1 MKLKVVTCL
10 REINLPRKV
19 KVKKKSAILMLLVLA
34 ACSTNENRERSL
46 SSSSDSRSESQAEQD
61 YWEKRGKGWSKFE
74 YDGYTGK
81 KNKLK
86 FIGAVASKK
95 NRDFSF
101 EASDRR
107 QKLLDEN
114 LFDTGV
120 SPNTELDC
128 GKVMKRVHR
137 TAYGECYFHGNEKDL
152 TDRDKKLANQL
163 RAGAVHER
171 FGRNTKAS
179 ESNEAL
185 KNDLMKPN
193 PLEVSQKL
201 LARNGNQVDAP
212 VINVLATAWLQAMN
226 HDWFTHGK
234 NSKTKSYDISA
245 HKSHPHYGDKGMKI
259 PATQSEGENEAALE
273 KHGYDYV
280 SRNRVTHWWD
290 ASQIYGSD
298 PETIRKVR
306 SVWRNGKNTGRL
318 IPEGK
323 IAVDVANR
331 KLRYDSRGLPVT
343 GFHDNWWTG
352 LELIHVLFHLEH
364 NSIVDRVLK
373 PQIGKKI
380 CVGKVSKS
388 ECDEELFEKARMINS
403 ALMAKIHTVEWTPA
417 LLDNEMLHI
426 GMRSNWFG
434 MREVTGLSIPT
445 LRAKVDGGVKH
456 LISGLVG
463 KKTLD
468 LYSVPFTL
476 TEEFVAVY
484 RMHPLVPDSVTIRDA
499 KTNKAGDKVSTKE
512 MIFRQ
517 AQGTM
522 AKYGSATWLN
532 SFGTSFPGAMT
543 LNNYPTWMSKF
554 VAERNTGKAH
564 TDSVEMDMGA
574 VDIFRDRER
583 GIPKYNDFREAIH
596 LPRIESFEELT
607 PNKEHQKKLA
617 EVYDDIDDMDL
628 LVGTLAEAD
637 RYPGYAFGNTPFYIF
652 ALMASRRLMADPF
665 FSDYFT
671 KDYYTKPGINHVN
684 KTTMSDVI
692 IRHFPEFKN
701 RFYTQ
706 KTTSLGR
713 KKDEEVV
720 KNAFRPWL
728 PVYKDVKKAIQGMD
742 SL

>member
-1 MKLKVVTCL
+1 MLSLVT
-10 REINLPRKV
+10 
-19 KVKKKSAILMLLVLA
+19 AG
-34 ACSTNENRERSL
+34 CSTNNEVERNP
-46 SSSSDSRSESQAEQD
+46 SSTKARSAEEAKSD
-61 YWEKRGKGWSKFE
+61 YWEYRGKDWSKFG

-86 FIGAVASKK
+86 FLGAVGSKA
-95 NRDFSF
+95 NRDYSF
-101 EASDRR
+101 ELSGRR
-107 QKLLDEN
+107 QELLDEN

-120 SPNTELDC
+120 SPNNKIDC
-128 GKVMKRVHR
+128 ASIMKRVHR
-137 TAYGECYFHGNEKDL
+137 TPYGECYFYGHEDKLSDKD
-152 TDRDKKLANQL
+152 KELANML
-163 RAGAVHER
+163 RMGATGER
-171 FGRNTKAS
+171 FGRNFKSDTTNK
-179 ESNEAL
+179 AL
-185 KNDLMKPN
+185 KEDFMTPN

-201 LARNGNQVDAP
+201 LARNGKQVDAP

-226 HDWFTHGK
+226 HDWFNHGK
-234 NSKTKSYDISA
+234 NSKKKHYDIAA
-245 HKSHPHYGDKGMKI
+245 HKSNPHHAHGMKL
-259 PATQSEGENEAALE
+259 PATRHETEKEDSVH
-273 KHGYDYV
+273 KHGYDQTF
-280 SRNRVTHWWD
+280 SNRVTHWWD

-306 SVWRNGKNTGRL
+306 SVWRNGKNTGKL
-318 IPEGK
+318 IADGK

-331 KLRYDSRGLPVT
+331 KLRYDEQGLPIT

-352 LELIHVLFHLEH
+352 LELVHTLFHLEH
-364 NSIVDRVLK
+364 NNIVDKVLK
-373 PQIGKKI
+373 PLVGKEI
-380 CVGKVSKS
+380 CVENGRRTSS
-388 ECDEELFEKARMINS
+388 DECSEELFEKARMINS
-403 ALMAKIHTVEWTPA
+403 ALLAKIHTTEWTPA

-434 MREVTGLSIPT
+434 MREVTGLSIPS
-445 LRAKVDGGVKH
+445 LRAKVDGSIKH

-468 LYSVPFTL
+468 LYEVPFTL

-484 RMHPLVPDSVTIRDA
+484 RMHPLIPDTVTIRDS
-499 KTNKAGDKVSTKE
+499 KSNKAGEEVSTKD

-517 AQGTM
+517 AKGTM

-543 LNNYPTWMSKF
+543 LHNHPTWMSKF
-554 VAERNTGKAH
+554 VAERNTGDKH
-564 TDSVEMDMGA
+564 TADAITMDMGA

-583 GIPKYNDFREAIH
+583 GIPRYNEFRRKLH
-596 LPRIESFEELT
+596 LPEIESFEQLT
-607 PNKEHQKKLA
+607 PNKEDQKVLS
-617 EVYDDIDDMDL
+617 EVYDGDIENVDL
-628 LVGTLAEAD
+628 LVGSLAEAD

-671 KDYYTKPGINHVN
+671 NDYYTKRGIDHVQD
-684 KTTMSDVI
+684 TTMSDVI

-701 RFYTQ
+701 RFY
-706 KTTSLGR
+706 G
-713 KKDEEVV
+713 KKNILPGDKEIV

-728 PVYKDVKKAIQGMD
+728 PVYNDVKEAIKGMD

>member
-1 MKLKVVTCL
+1 MK
-10 REINLPRKV
+10 INKGL
-19 KVKKKSAILMLLVLA
+19 IFLLILA
-34 ACSTNENRERSL
+34 AGCSTSNDVDLNRAPT
-46 SSSSDSRSESQAEQD
+46 SSDRSESEAD
-61 YWEKRGKGWSKFE
+61 KAYWEKRGKDWSKFE

-101 EASDRR
+101 ELAGRR
-107 QKLLDEN
+107 EQLFEEN

-120 SPNTELDC
+120 TPNGKLDC
-128 GKVMKRVHR
+128 ASVMKRVHR
-137 TAYGECYFHGNEKDL
+137 TSSGECYFYNSEEHV
-152 TDRDKKLANQL
+152 TDRDKNLVNMLRMGAN
-163 RAGAVHER
+163 GER
-171 FGRNTKAS
+171 FGRNMKS
-179 ESNEAL
+179 EDSNKAL
-185 KNDLMKPN
+185 KEDMMKPN

-201 LARNGNQVDAP
+201 LAREGKQVDAP

-234 NSKTKSYDISA
+234 NSKKHHYKISA
-245 HKSHPHYGDKGMKI
+245 HKSNPHHADGMSI
-259 PATQSEGENEAALE
+259 PATRKETNEEA
-273 KHGYDYV
+273 KVDNHGYDATF
-280 SRNRVTHWWD
+280 RNDVTHWWD
-290 ASQIYGSD
+290 ASQIYGSN
-298 PETIRKVR
+298 PETIRRVR
-306 SVWRNGKNTGRL
+306 SVWRDGKNTGKL
-318 IPEGK
+318 IPDGK

-331 KLRYDSRGLPVT
+331 KLRYDSEGLPVT
-343 GFHDNWWTG
+343 GFNDNWWTG
-352 LELIHVLFHLEH
+352 LELIHTLFHLEH
-364 NSIVDRVLK
+364 NSIVDNILK
-373 PQIGKKI
+373 PQIGKTI
-380 CVGKVSKS
+380 CVENGRRTSKAD
-388 ECDEELFEKARMINS
+388 CDEELFEKARMINA
-403 ALMAKIHTVEWTPA
+403 ALIAKIHTAEWTPA

-426 GMRSNWFG
+426 GMRSNWYG
-434 MREVTGLSIPT
+434 MKEVAGLSIPA
-445 LRAKVDGGVKH
+445 LRARVDGSIKH
-456 LISGLVG
+456 LISGLTG

-499 KTNKAGDKVSTKE
+499 KSNKAGEKVSTKD
-512 MIFRQ
+512 MIFRS
-517 AQGTM
+517 AEGTM

-543 LNNYPTWMSKF
+543 LHNYPTWMSKF
-554 VAERNTGKAH
+554 VAERNTGHKHA
-564 TDSVEMDMGA
+564 DSITMDMGA

-583 GIPKYNDFREAIH
+583 GIPRYNEFRRKLH
-596 LPRIESFEELT
+596 LPEIESFEQLT
-607 PNKEHQKKLA
+607 PNEEDQKILS
-617 EVYDDIDDMDL
+617 EVYEGDIEKVDL

-671 KDYYTKPGINHVN
+671 SEYYTKKGIDHVQD
-684 KTTMSDVI
+684 TSMSQVI

-701 RFYTQ
+701 RFYVNKSRLPGQT
-706 KTTSLGR
+706 
-713 KKDEEVV
+713 EVV

-728 PVYKDVKKAIQGMD
+728 PVYNDVKKAIKGMD